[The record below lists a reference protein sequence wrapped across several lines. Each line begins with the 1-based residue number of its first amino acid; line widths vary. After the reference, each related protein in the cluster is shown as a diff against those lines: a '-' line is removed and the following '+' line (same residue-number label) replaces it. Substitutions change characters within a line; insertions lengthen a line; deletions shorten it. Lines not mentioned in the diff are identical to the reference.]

1 MAPDSTAEGTA
12 AEALLDVLGRAIEA
26 DSDTDTAEDVSW
38 RGWSEEASAT
48 TVRNMGRILNNRMV
62 GNGLC

>member
-26 DSDTDTAEDVSW
+26 DRDTDTAEDVPW